1 MISVEIVADS
11 ISPSKKRI
19 TSFVCTFPRFILAEF
34 NTHRMF
40 SRNAAS
46 SRAIPTKKFIEK
58 VQEDPVMPVHWGK
71 NQSGMQ
77 AFSEISP
84 SDIPVAETIWLQARD
99 KMILCAKELQSLNVH
114 KQIINRLL
122 EPWFGVTVIVT
133 ATEYDNFFKLRINE
147 NAQPEIFQLASLM
160 KSKLLESTPKE
171 IGIGSWHI
179 PFADKHISNVP
190 KEEDLLKIGVARC
203 ARVSYLTF
211 EGVIDYEKDYAL
223 HDQLK
228 EDGHWSPFEHC
239 ATPCS
244 SSDESYG
251 NFTGWK
257 QYRKF
262 FKEENGKCEKSN
274 G

>member
-1 MISVEIVADS
+1 MISAEIVADS
-11 ISPSKKRI
+11 VSPSNQRI

-34 NTHRMF
+34 NTHRML

-46 SRAIPTKKFIEK
+46 SRAIPTKKFIDQ
-58 VQEDPVMPVHWGK
+58 VLNNPAMPIYWGK

-77 AFSEISP
+77 SFSELSP
-84 SDIPVAETIWLQARD
+84 SDIPVAEEIWIQARN
-99 KMILCAKELQSLNVH
+99 KMIDCVKEMMSIGVH
-114 KQIINRLL
+114 KQIVNRLL
-122 EPWFGVTVIVT
+122 EPWFNVTVIVT
-133 ATEYDNFFKLRINE
+133 ATDYENFFKLRISK
-147 NAQPEIFQLASLM
+147 NAQPEIFELASLM
-160 KSKLLESTPKE
+160 KKEMDKSIPKKID
-171 IGIGSWHI
+171 IGCWHI
-179 PFADKHISNVP
+179 PFADKHINNVA
-190 KEEDLLKIGVARC
+190 EEDKLLKIGVARC

-228 EDGHWSPFEHC
+228 ADGHWSPFEHC

-244 SSDESYG
+244 SADRSYG

>member
-1 MISVEIVADS
+1 MISAEIVADS
-11 ISPSKKRI
+11 ISPSDKRI

-58 VQEDPVMPVHWGK
+58 IEQYPVMPVHWGK

-99 KMILCAKELQSLNVH
+99 KMIFCAKELQSLNVH

-122 EPWFGVTVIVT
+122 EPWFSVTVIVT
-133 ATEYDNFFKLRINE
+133 ATDYDNFFKLRINE

-160 KSKLLESTPKE
+160 KNKLLESIPKK
-171 IGIGSWHI
+171 IDIGSWHI
-179 PFADKHISNVP
+179 PFADKHILNVP
-190 KEEDLLKIGVARC
+190 EEENLLKIGVARC

-228 EDGHWSPFEHC
+228 ESGHWSPFEHC
-239 ATPCS
+239 ATPIFS
-244 SSDESYG
+244 GDKSYG

>member
-1 MISVEIVADS
+1 
-11 ISPSKKRI
+11 
-19 TSFVCTFPRFILAEF
+19 VCTFPRFILAEF
-34 NTHRMF
+34 NTHRML

-58 VQEDPVMPVHWGK
+58 IEQDPVMPVHWGK

-99 KMILCAKELQSLNVH
+99 KMIFCAKELQSLNIH

-122 EPWFGVTVIVT
+122 EPWFSVTVIVT
-133 ATEYDNFFKLRINE
+133 ATDYDNFFKLRINE

-160 KSKLLESTPKE
+160 KSKLLESTPKK
-171 IGIGSWHI
+171 IDIGSWHI

-228 EDGHWSPFEHC
+228 IDGHWSPFEHC
-239 ATPCS
+239 ATPDF
-244 SSDESYG
+244 SSDKSYG